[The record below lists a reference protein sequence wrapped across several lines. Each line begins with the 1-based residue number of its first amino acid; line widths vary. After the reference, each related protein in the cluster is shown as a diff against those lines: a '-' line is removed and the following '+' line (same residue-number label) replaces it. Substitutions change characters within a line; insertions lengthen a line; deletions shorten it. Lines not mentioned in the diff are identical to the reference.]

1 MSSIPVRSDP
11 TDLPSPARKISMKLE
26 VILIPVSDVD
36 RAKSFYGNLGWRLD
50 ADFVV
55 DDSFRVVQL
64 TPPGSA
70 CSIHFGKGITPAAPG
85 SMRGTY
91 LIVSDIEATR
101 ADLVAR
107 GVEVSDVFH
116 RTAVGAGTE
125 KGVDPERRSYNSFAT
140 FSDPDGNTWR
150 LQEVTSRL
158 PGRVDSHDTTYS
170 SANDLATALR
180 RAAAAHGE
188 HEKQTG
194 ERDENWPDWYAEYMV
209 SAQSAKHLPR

>member
-1 MSSIPVRSDP
+1 MRSTPAVLSSQ
-11 TDLPSPARKISMKLE
+11 AQKISMRLE
-26 VILIPVSDVD
+26 VIVIPVSDVD
-36 RAKSFYGNLGWRLD
+36 RAKSFYSSLGWRLD

-55 DDSFRVVQL
+55 GDAFRVVQL

-70 CSIHFGKGITPAAPG
+70 CSIHFGKGVTPAAPG

-91 LIVSDIEATR
+91 LIVSDIEAIR

-107 GVEVSDVFH
+107 GIEVSDVFH
-116 RTAVGAGTE
+116 RTAIGGGTE

-158 PGRVDSHDTTYS
+158 PGRVDPHETTYT

-180 RAAAAHGE
+180 RAAAAHGQ

-194 ERDENWPDWYAEYMV
+194 QRDENWPDWYAGYMV
-209 SAQSAKHLPR
+209 SEQAGQPLPR